1 MTGSELAPVVFGLAS
16 AACWG
21 AGDFSGGL
29 ATKRTHVYSVVIASQ
44 IVGAALLTGLALAF
58 SEKMPTP
65 GHLLWG
71 GAAGL
76 CGGLGLVA
84 LYRALASGR
93 MGVAAPVSAVLT
105 AVVPVIF
112 GFFIQGLPTALQL
125 IGFGLALVAVWLISR
140 TEDAGF
146 NLRDIGLPLAAG
158 FFFGLFLTIIN
169 RLSEAAI
176 LWPLVAARLG
186 SLTTLLAVT
195 TLTRQPRL
203 PEINLLPLTTLVG
216 VLDAAGNAFFALAG
230 HVGRLDVAAV
240 LSSLYPAT
248 TVWLAWLILKERITR
263 LQTVGI
269 AAALAAI
276 VLIAS

>member
-1 MTGSELAPVVFGLAS
+1 VLAS

-29 ATKRTHVYSVVIASQ
+29 ATKRTHVYGVVIASQ
-44 IVGAALLTGLALAF
+44 IVGALLLIGLALAF
-58 SEKMPTP
+58 SEKIPPP
-65 GHLLWG
+65 GHMLWG
-71 GAAGL
+71 GVAGL

-93 MGVAAPVSAVLT
+93 MGVAAPVSAILT

-112 GFFIQGLPTALQL
+112 GFLVQGLPTVLQL
-125 IGFGLALVAVWLISR
+125 IGFGLALIAVWLISR
-140 TEDAGF
+140 TEDAVF
-146 NLRDIGLPLAAG
+146 NLRDLGLPLMAG
-158 FFFGLFLTIIN
+158 FFFGFFLTIIN

-176 LWPLVAARLG
+176 LWPLVAARIG
-186 SLTTLLAVT
+186 SLITILAVT

-203 PEINLLPLTTLVG
+203 PEANHLPLTTLVG

-269 AAALAAI
+269 VAALAAI